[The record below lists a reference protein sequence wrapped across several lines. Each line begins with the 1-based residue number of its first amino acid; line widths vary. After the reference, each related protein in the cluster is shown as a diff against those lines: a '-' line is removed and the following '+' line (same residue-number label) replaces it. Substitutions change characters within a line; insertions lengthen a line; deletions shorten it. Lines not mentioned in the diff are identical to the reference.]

1 MGSCHNS
8 VSLSQTHLKAHLN
21 DLSYRRDEIKYVWQ
35 VEGHWTIATAL
46 FGFVRDP
53 NTLKRRAITTFWL
66 RIDI

>member
-1 MGSCHNS
+1 MGSYHNF

-35 VEGHWTIATAL
+35 AEGHWTIATAL
-46 FGFVRDP
+46 FGFVRDQ